1 MNVFDEIK
9 QLEKEK
15 NSIKSK
21 SMFDDDFFGQLDN
34 LLESLEKLV
43 SDKIIPK
50 YKIEYTSFWNY
61 EAKIKV
67 NDTEKFLN
75 KLITIKLTYKK
86 NDIKFWYIHPEILS
100 DEKWQKTITHKLWKF
115 KIDEHKIILDLII
128 EKMIEVIEEY

>member
-34 LLESLEKLV
+34 LLESIEELV

-50 YKIEYTSFWNY
+50 YKIEYTSF
-61 EAKIKV
+61 
-67 NDTEKFLN
+67 
-75 KLITIKLTYKK
+75 
-86 NDIKFWYIHPEILS
+86 
-100 DEKWQKTITHKLWKF
+100 
-115 KIDEHKIILDLII
+115 
-128 EKMIEVIEEY
+128 